1 MLQPETR
8 IRPPTETVRYARVR
22 IAVTKG
28 VDAGKVVES
37 AGTTVRV
44 GTAENAD
51 LRLHDDTVSREHCEI
66 ELNERGFRIRDSKST
81 NGVRVHGL
89 RVYDVS
95 SGSPLEVTLG
105 DTVLTLTPLGDA
117 ETRER
122 TSIGCFGDL
131 LGESTKMREL
141 FAMLARIA
149 PTDLSVLIEG
159 ETGTGKEVV
168 AQSIHK
174 ASGRSDGPFVVFDCS
189 AVASNLIES
198 DLFGHERG
206 AFTGASAAR
215 AGALEEANGGTLFLD
230 ELGELPLELQQKLLR
245 CLQSGEFKRV
255 GGRKLEKTDV
265 RVIAATHRNLR
276 AEIEA
281 GKFRED
287 LYYRLEGVPVHV
299 PPLRDRL
306 EDIPLL
312 VDHFLAQTERGAS
325 ASVLPASAVEM
336 FRAHRWPGNV
346 RELRNVVRRMQMLPE
361 LPFNL
366 GSQPPPPPAAA
377 APGTSSVEV
386 SQSVTIVN
394 RSHVEARVV
403 RRLLA
408 WRGTEAAYQ
417 RPDWLTLENAR
428 REFQDAF
435 ETDYLEVLKRQSGG
449 NKTRASIWAGVSR
462 QAIQKLVRKHD
473 MDWSDGDAE
482 TDG

>member
-1 MLQPETR
+1 MQQPETR

-22 IAVTKG
+22 VAVIKG
-28 VDAGKVVES
+28 VDTGKVMES
-37 AGTTVRV
+37 AGTTLHV
-44 GTAENAD
+44 GTAESAD

-66 ELNERGFRIRDSKST
+66 ELNERGFRIRDNKST

-105 DTVLTLTPLGDA
+105 DTVLALTPLGEA

-122 TSIGCFGDL
+122 TSVGCFGDL

-159 ETGTGKEVV
+159 ETGTGKELV

-174 ASGRSDGPFVVFDCS
+174 ASARADGPFVVFDCS

-245 CLQSGEFKRV
+245 ALQSGEFKRV
-255 GGRKLEKTDV
+255 GGRKFEKTDV

-299 PPLRDRL
+299 PPLRERL
-306 EDIPLL
+306 DDIPVL
-312 VDHFLAQTERGAS
+312 VEHFLSQTDRAAGGAG
-325 ASVLPASAVEM
+325 LPPGALEM
-336 FRAHRWPGNV
+336 FRGHRWPGNV

-361 LPFNL
+361 MPVKL
-366 GSQPPPPPAAA
+366 GSQPPPPAAHVQ
-377 APGTSSVEV
+377 GSSVEITP
-386 SQSVTIVN
+386 SVAIVN

-403 RRLLA
+403 RLLLA
-408 WRGTEAAYQ
+408 WRGSDAAYQ
-417 RPDWLTLENAR
+417 RSDWLTLENAR

-435 ETDYLEVLKRQSGG
+435 ELDYLEVLKKQSGG

-473 MDWSDGDAE
+473 VDWSDGDAE
-482 TDG
+482 ADG